1 MLVVSNSDGA
11 NSSVED
17 INLLRGWPST
27 TLFPSAA
34 INNSAT
40 TILGDFAAASSALVY
55 GPSLGSPAFRKSL
68 AAWLSTSYYENA
80 TSIDP
85 SRICVSGGA
94 SASLST
100 ILSRY
105 ADPSYTQYIWM
116 IEPTY
121 HLACR
126 IFQDGGFTGQLRGVP
141 EDKEGVDLAF
151 LRAGLEAAGQEK
163 RRQHTPEKSVEQ
175 GYEKIYRHVIYCVPT
190 FSNPSGK
197 TMSNSHREKLV
208 KLAREFDALL
218 VCDDVYDFLRWP
230 TDSSIPLNTDLG
242 PLPPRLVD
250 VDSSLEGTS
259 TYGNA
264 VSNGSFSK
272 IIAPGT
278 RVGWSEGTDAF
289 IRNLG
294 KRCVPFEPEN
304 HDILRCERMIS
315 EAQFA
320 NMFLLAG

>member
-1 MLVVSNSDGA
+1 MLVMSKSDCA
-11 NSSVED
+11 NASVEE

-34 INNSAT
+34 INDSASA
-40 TILGDFAAASSALVY
+40 ILEDLSAASSALVY
-55 GPSLGSPAFRKSL
+55 GPSLGSLAFRKSL
-68 AAWLSTSYYENA
+68 AEWLSTSYYENI
-80 TSIDP
+80 TSIDS
-85 SRICVSGGA
+85 SRIAVSGGA
-94 SASLST
+94 SANLNT
-100 ILSRY
+100 ILTRY
-105 ADPSYTQYIWM
+105 SDPSYTQYIWM

-141 EDKEGVDLAF
+141 EDNEGVDLAF
-151 LRAGLEAAGQEK
+151 LRAGLEAAEQEK
-163 RRQHTPEKSVEQ
+163 GRHYKPAKSVEM
-175 GYEKIYRHVIYCVPT
+175 GYEKIYRHFIYCVPT

-208 KLAREFDALL
+208 KLARDFDALL

-230 TDSSIPLNTDLG
+230 TDLSIPLSTDLG
-242 PLPPRLVD
+242 PLPPRLAD
-250 VDSSLEGTS
+250 IDRSLGGTS

-272 IIAPGT
+272 IVAPGT

-294 KRCVPFEPEN
+294 RRCVRSRNSMEFPHMP
-304 HDILRCERMIS
+304 ILLIPN
-315 EAQFA
+315 F
-320 NMFLLAG
+320 